1 MRKSN
6 VCKISEI
13 PDNTMLCIG
22 NGYCDDLTVMEKA
35 DFLKSDYFLDYPFWQ
50 LPEVTLAE
58 RQVAT
63 FDLKDI
69 LEYIGEDDMYE
80 DWVEHV
86 YDSLRDQPETIAFL
100 DLIKRTFDAHPTYYK
115 GKLVEIDMT
124 PK

>member
-6 VCKISEI
+6 VCKLSEL
-13 PDNTMLCIG
+13 PDNTMLCVG
-22 NGYCDDLTVMEKA
+22 DGYYDDISVMEKS
-35 DFLKSDYFLDYPFWQ
+35 DFLESDYDSPAGS

-58 RQVAT
+58 RQVAA

-80 DWVEHV
+80 DWVDHV
-86 YDSLRDQPETIAFL
+86 YDSLRDQPETLAFL
-100 DLIKRTFDAHPTYYK
+100 DLVKRTFDAHPTYYK